1 MHWARL
7 SHATYGTR
15 DSRCHDRD
23 MPRRARSARPPR
35 LYALLLFYLPRLLRL
50 RLRFFLGGD
59 HASATTTAVLSRF
72 YFDAPAA
79 ATNSKSSCFS
89 SRSTRTTFT
98 VMGSASR

>member
-7 SHATYGTR
+7 CHATYGTR

-35 LYALLLFYLPRLLRL
+35 LYALLLFFLPRLLRL

-59 HASATTTAVLSRF
+59 PASASTTAVLFRF
-72 YFDAPAA
+72 FFVVLVVL
-79 ATNSKSSCFS
+79 SFLLLCFFLLCLLCL
-89 SRSTRTTFT
+89 TFF
-98 VMGSASR
+98 VMVS